1 MRHISNILSKLSY
14 TSDLLYQLLVAMTSQ
29 DEFKAMIALTF
40 KKLRVCRLFR
50 LLSESTNVSLA
61 IYNLILFKG
70 S

>member
-1 MRHISNILSKLSY
+1 MRCISNILLKLSY
-14 TSDLLYQLLVAMTSQ
+14 ASDLLYQLLEAVTSQ
-29 DEFKAMIALTF
+29 DECKAMIALTF
-40 KKLRVCRLFR
+40 KKLGVCRLFR

>member
-1 MRHISNILSKLSY
+1 MRCISNILFKLSY
-14 TSDLLYQLLVAMTSQ
+14 ASDLLYQLLEAMTSQ
-29 DEFKAMIALTF
+29 DECKAKIALTF
-40 KKLRVCRLFR
+40 KKLIVCRLFR